1 MERRLPKSLKGFTVF
16 VDGYGTLGILAGGN
30 LPKIKIKT
38 EGHRDGGMDGEVDL
52 DFGLDKMESGLSFS
66 EYNRNLLKTVGRRDV
81 PITLRGSA
89 EGEDGTSEA
98 VIGNLRGLI
107 HEADP
112 GEWKAGEPKIEAK
125 LNLTPDY
132 YRLTIGGEEIYE
144 IDILGGVRR
153 IGGVD
158 QLAQRRANLGA

>member
-1 MERRLPKSLKGFTVF
+1 MERKLPDSLKGFTAF
-16 VDGYGTLGILAGGN
+16 VDGFGLLGRLAGGTV
-30 LPKIKIKT
+30 PKVKIKT
-38 EGHRDGGMDGEVDL
+38 ESHRDGGMDGEVDL
-52 DFGLDKMESGLSFS
+52 DFGMDKMEAGLSFS
-66 EYNRNLLKTVGRRDV
+66 DYDPNLLKAVGRRDV
-81 PITLRGSA
+81 PIVLRGSL
-89 EGEDGTSEA
+89 EGVDGTSKA
-98 VIGNLRGLI
+98 VVATMRGLI
-107 HEADP
+107 HEVDP

-132 YRLTIGGEEIYE
+132 YRLTIGGEEIYD